1 MNELTIDEL
10 DVMMA
15 GIAIGQL
22 VNLDC
27 LSELDDICNSLNVNV
42 DASQYMSML
51 VKAAEEGIQGDKPS
65 KMLDAIAKIVA
76 ETLPAVMKLSNSIN

>member
-1 MNELTIDEL
+1 MKELTTDEL
-10 DVMMA
+10 DVIMA
-15 GIAIGQL
+15 GVAVGQL

-27 LSELDDICNSLNVNV
+27 LSELDDICNSLNV
-42 DASQYMSML
+42 DATQYMSML

-65 KMLDAIAKIVA
+65 KMLDAIAKIIA

>member
-27 LSELDDICNSLNVNV
+27 LSELDDICNSLNV